1 MKLFSKIAFLV
12 VLVGLIASCKP
23 SGEKVETSEA
33 GEVSAVDGNAYSVDV
48 AGSSL
53 LWEGT
58 KVTGKHNGTVNIQSG
73 EVVLNEGDLVAGNF
87 VIDMTTITD
96 LDLEGDMKNN
106 LENHLKG
113 TVEGKEND
121 FFNVNQYPTAKFEI
135 TNATKLMNNEDA
147 NYIVTGNL
155 TIRDITKQ
163 ISFRALVEENEGM
176 VSVSTPPFVIDRT
189 EWGIQFRST
198 KFFDDLKD
206 NAIMDDFGLQ
216 VNLVAK

>member
-12 VLVGLIASCKP
+12 VLMGLIASCKP